1 MRLRHRSGHR
11 YPRGIRL
18 IFLSRRG
25 RRLRDVKWAG
35 CQFLRCQGVSHNSAG
50 DKVRVQVWLPL
61 DINDRTDSYKQLEAL
76 GLLPAGFLMMLGP
89 AVASGYAASMDA
101 GLSALDRPELIGS
114 P

>member
-1 MRLRHRSGHR
+1 FCTNHYITVTATSVRLRHRSGHR

-35 CQFLRCQGVSHNSAG
+35 CQFLRCQDVSHNSAG
-50 DKVRVQVWLPL
+50 D
-61 DINDRTDSYKQLEAL
+61 KQLEAL